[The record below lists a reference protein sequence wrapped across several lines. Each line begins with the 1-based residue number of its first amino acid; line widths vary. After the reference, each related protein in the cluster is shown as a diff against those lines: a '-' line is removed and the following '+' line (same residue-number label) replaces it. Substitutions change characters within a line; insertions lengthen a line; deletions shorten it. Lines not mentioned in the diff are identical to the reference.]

1 MKCYEVIADK
11 KVSSEIKSLYSAISA
26 GTDEVLSNKALINYK
41 NSIEV
46 VQPFD
51 IVRYFVE
58 RRLCDSS
65 NKALANIFL
74 AHLNSTELK
83 SAGSGIIFCLAF
95 LMHMR
100 RCLQTAHT
108 DGHYVPEAHS
118 FTGKKT
124 DVKTLSHILS
134 KFSDKY
140 MTELVVKSAE
150 HVGAEG
156 SMNIEA
162 LSDIERTTITVDDMY
177 SFDAKPSDVFVQQS
191 GITTF
196 ELLDPSIFTID
207 GFIESTS
214 EIDNIMRESF
224 ESGKPGVIIARGFA
238 GDVSNTLAHNY
249 VHGKLRVIPV
259 EVRYDEVGA
268 NSLIDISKVAGSKF
282 INSLRGDLISTTG
295 DEESGCCLKANVGN
309 GKLGLRTKK
318 DKNSL
323 IEKVI
328 ARQRLKLMK
337 KMNTSQNATREILE
351 TRIKSL
357 TPKNCTIHIKTR
369 SGMEGVEKDRCM
381 SAVRMMKDVCT
392 YGFVDLTKIKSPDS
406 YFMQEL
412 LGALKENGFTH
423 VSARTINVGIY
434 SAAACSKTLAGLG
447 ACLVIDE
454 KQDSLL

>member
-26 GTDEVLSNKALINYK
+26 GTEEVLSNKALINYK

-74 AHLNSTELK
+74 AHLSSTESK
-83 SAGSGIIFCLAF
+83 SAGSGIIFCMAF

-108 DGHYVPEAHS
+108 DSQYIPEAHTFS
-118 FTGKKT
+118 GKKT
-124 DVKTLSHILS
+124 DVETLKQILNNFGDS
-134 KFSDKY
+134 YMSD
-140 MTELVVKSAE
+140 LIVKSAE
-150 HVGAEG
+150 NVGAEG
-156 SMNIEA
+156 SMSVETM
-162 LSDIERTTITVDDMY
+162 SDIERTTITLEDMY
-177 SFDAKPSDVFVQQS
+177 FFDAKPSDIFVQQS
-191 GITTF
+191 GMTGF

-224 ESGKPGVIIARGFA
+224 GSGKPAMIIARGFA

-259 EVRYDEVGA
+259 EVRYDEIGA

-282 INSLRGDLISTTG
+282 INSLRGDLISTAG
-295 DEESGCCLKANVGN
+295 FEDSGTCSKASISK
-309 GKLGLRTKK
+309 GKLGLRSKQ
-318 DKNSL
+318 DQNSL
-323 IEKVI
+323 LTKVI

-337 KMNTSQNATREILE
+337 KMNTSPTAAREILE
-351 TRIKSL
+351 SRIKSL
-357 TPKNCTIHIKTR
+357 TPKSCTVHIKTR

-381 SAVRMMKDVCT
+381 SGIRMMRDVCAF
-392 YGFVDLTKIKSPDS
+392 GFVDLTKVKSPDS